1 MQQNSAPGRT
11 ARESWVTACTSTA
24 PAPATGPSTS
34 MPSMRRSRCTG
45 AYGIGFRA
53 ATVAGVDA
61 FTPVPAPVPAPA
73 VGRGGAVVEVVVD
86 GVAAGAVLPGAALP
100 VASAPGTTSAA
111 GDALAMAGLAA
122 GTSATWAPAGG
133 GGTRDSRSP

>member
-1 MQQNSAPGRT
+1 MQQKSAPGRT
-11 ARESWVTACTSTA
+11 ARESWVTACTSTT

-61 FTPVPAPVPAPA
+61 FTPVPVPVPVPA
-73 VGRGGAVVEVVVD
+73 VGRGGAVVEVVAD
-86 GVAAGAVLPGAALP
+86 GVAAAAGAVLP

-122 GTSATWAPAGG
+122 G
-133 GGTRDSRSP
+133 